1 MTDPTDE
8 TQPHPT
14 VGASSGAVPESSSSP
29 IAPPPPDEPP
39 NAAPPSP
46 PPPGAAPSEPPRP
59 GDPPLRANPDR
70 PTSDWREPPWFPPRE
85 RARDRGPSLV
95 AIVVGLGLLAVGIYY
110 FLRQTLGIDIP
121 PIRWSSV
128 WPVILIVIGGLIV
141 LRALGRR

>member
-14 VGASSGAVPESSSSP
+14 AGAGSAGPGDVPESPSSP
-29 IAPPPPDEPP
+29 IAPPPSDEPP
-39 NAAPPSP
+39 SGTAPPTRP
-46 PPPGAAPSEPPRP
+46 PT
-59 GDPPLRANPDR
+59 DPPLRADPDR

-95 AIVVGLGLLAVGIYY
+95 AIVVGLGLLAIGIYY
-110 FLRQTLGIDIP
+110 FLRQTLGVDIP

>member
-14 VGASSGAVPESSSSP
+14 AGAGSAGPGDVPESPSSP

-39 NAAPPSP
+39 SGIAPPSP
-46 PPPGAAPSEPPRP
+46 PPSAPPPP
-59 GDPPLRANPDR
+59 TDPPLRADPDR
-70 PTSDWREPPWFPPRE
+70 PTSQWREPPWFPPRE

-95 AIVVGLGLLAVGIYY
+95 AIAVGLGLLAIGIYY
-110 FLRQTLGIDIP
+110 FLRQTLGVDIP

-128 WPVILIVIGGLIV
+128 WPVIIIVIGGLIV

>member
-14 VGASSGAVPESSSSP
+14 AGAGSAGPGDVPESPSSP

-39 NAAPPSP
+39 SAAP
-46 PPPGAAPSEPPRP
+46 AAPSAGPPP

-95 AIVVGLGLLAVGIYY
+95 AIVVGLGLLAIGIYY
-110 FLRQTLGIDIP
+110 FLRQTLGVDIP

-128 WPVILIVIGGLIV
+128 WPVIIIVIGGLIV